1 MLSIIFSI
9 LLILS
14 FHSAAGQSNLNTRT
28 KQSCGL
34 QMQKKLLKVEISRL
48 VKNCQRLPKSG
59 RGCHK
64 VPKVTKSCRRLA
76 KLVSIWQTLA
86 KKSKRCKKIKE
97 QQRQN
102 QLQKTAK
109 KPEVHTETKSNVKGI
124 ICYLKGG
131 GRTFLC

>member
-1 MLSIIFSI
+1 MQSIIFSI
-9 LLILS
+9 LFIQII
-14 FHSAAGQSNLNTRT
+14 FYFDAGHSNPNTRA

-97 QQRQN
+97 QQQQRQN

-124 ICYLKGG
+124 IC
-131 GRTFLC
+131 